1 MISEIFVD
9 QDGVL
14 ADFQK
19 RYRQIY
25 KTDPEI
31 DYNSSNKKRKELHQ
45 KRFHDFIE
53 NKQFAVL
60 EPMPD
65 FKEGLEYLKQIHKD
79 YKIPICIL
87 TSTAKEEY
95 IKELS
100 AQKGFWLKKY
110 NVPFHPVFVP
120 GKRYKHYYSKPGR
133 VLIDDTK
140 STIVN
145 WNSMSGIGIHHLS
158 WKDTIKRI
166 NSLL

>member
-14 ADFQK
+14 SDFKK
-19 RYRQIY
+19 RYAQLY
-25 KTDPEI
+25 KADPEE
-31 DYNSSNKKRKELHQ
+31 DYNASNTKRKNLHK

-65 FKEGLEYLKQIHKD
+65 FKEGLEYLKGIHKQH
-79 YKIPICIL
+79 KIPICIL
-87 TSTAKEEY
+87 TSTANEDY

-120 GKRYKHYYSKPGR
+120 GKKYKHYYSKPGR
-133 VLIDDTK
+133 ILIDDTK
-140 STIVN
+140 STIDN
-145 WNSMSGIGIHHLS
+145 WNGMGGIGIHHLS

>member
-1 MISEIFVD
+1 MINELFID

-25 KTDPEI
+25 KSDPEI

-53 NKQFAVL
+53 NKQFAAL

-65 FKEGLEYLKQIHKD
+65 FKEGLDYLIRIHKE
-79 YKIPICIL
+79 YKIPICVL

-100 AQKGFWLKKY
+100 AQKRFWLKKY

-120 GKRYKHYYSKPGR
+120 GKRFKHFFSKPGR

-140 STIVN
+140 STIHN
-145 WNSMSGIGIHHLS
+145 WNSMGGKGIHHTS
-158 WKDTIKRI
+158 WKKTISEL

>member
-1 MISEIFVD
+1 MISELFID

-14 ADFQK
+14 SNFQK
-19 RYRQIY
+19 RYSQLY
-25 KTDPEI
+25 KAAAEE

-53 NKQFAVL
+53 NKQFAAL
-60 EPMPD
+60 EPMSD
-65 FKEGLEYLKQIHKD
+65 FKKGLEYLKRIHKD
-79 YKIPICIL
+79 YNIPICIL

-95 IKELS
+95 LNELS
-100 AQKGFWLKKY
+100 IQKKLWLKNY

-133 VLIDDTK
+133 VLVDDTE
-140 STIVN
+140 STITN
-145 WNSMSGIGIHHLS
+145 WNSMGGTGVHHIS
-158 WKDTIKRI
+158 WEDTIKRI